1 MHFKILKKIVGIFGF
16 KLISKNLIK
25 VERILASND
34 SLSID
39 KILFNIF
46 NTKKM
51 TGLIQ
56 IGANDGLR
64 FDNINKYIKKYKP
77 KAILVEPIKE
87 YFNELKKNYKND
99 ENIFFENIAI
109 STNKQINYLYKVKS
123 KDLYKYDEHIKGISS
138 FDIKHLITHG
148 VKKNHIAKEETKS
161 MSIVN
166 LFKKYDFNI
175 DLLLIDAEGYDSKIA
190 IDLLQNSNFRPI
202 IIIEY
207 IHAKFQSIK
216 ILKELFN
223 TKKYKYIKI
232 NENLV
237 CVPNEIS
244 LNIDF

>member
-109 STNKQINYLYKVKS
+109 STNEQINYLYKVKS
-123 KDLYKYDEHIKGISS
+123 TDLDKYDEHIKGISS

-148 VKKNHIAKEETKS
+148 VKKNHITKEETKS

-166 LFKKYDFNI
+166 
-175 DLLLIDAEGYDSKIA
+175 
-190 IDLLQNSNFRPI
+190 
-202 IIIEY
+202 
-207 IHAKFQSIK
+207 HASLSFQI
-216 ILKELFN
+216 
-223 TKKYKYIKI
+223 
-232 NENLV
+232 
-237 CVPNEIS
+237 
-244 LNIDF
+244 

>member
-99 ENIFFENIAI
+99 ENIFFEM
-109 STNKQINYLYKVKS
+109 V
-123 KDLYKYDEHIKGISS
+123 
-138 FDIKHLITHG
+138 
-148 VKKNHIAKEETKS
+148 V
-161 MSIVN
+161 
-166 LFKKYDFNI
+166 
-175 DLLLIDAEGYDSKIA
+175 
-190 IDLLQNSNFRPI
+190 
-202 IIIEY
+202 
-207 IHAKFQSIK
+207 
-216 ILKELFN
+216 
-223 TKKYKYIKI
+223 
-232 NENLV
+232 V
-237 CVPNEIS
+237 CT
-244 LNIDF
+244 